1 VHDPCKRV
9 RAYVAASFVKASKS
23 MYTYISLEMVYTP
36 LRVRKYVPRYGS
48 TCATPGPSV
57 PEVSS
62 YISPMESEDG
72 AN

>member
-1 VHDPCKRV
+1 
-9 RAYVAASFVKASKS
+9 

-36 LRVRKYVPRYGS
+36 VRVRKYVPRYGS

-62 YISPMESEDG
+62 YLLWSRLLAMLRR
-72 AN
+72 